1 MAKLQRPFS
10 LLLLAACCYS
20 SSVLAS
26 MPTFFSADEARFDRY
41 AACLAATEK
50 LRRDR
55 SFADDGNTDE
65 YITDASKIL
74 KGLGSSIEEYNE
86 IGREILG
93 NSDLKQRVRPFSPIF
108 CRANLSPFL
117 FLTGHVSGIPLSA
130 RIEHHRGQEA
140 NRCNQ

>member
-1 MAKLQRPFS
+1 MAKLLQHFA
-10 LLLLAACCYS
+10 LLVLATCCYS

-55 SFADDGNTDE
+55 SYDVSKTDD
-65 YITDASKIL
+65 YITNASKIL
-74 KGLGSSIEEYNE
+74 KGLGSSIDEYNE

-93 NSDLKQRVRPFSPIF
+93 NSDLKQRVRPFLRFSSI
-108 CRANLSPFL
+108 AHLL
-117 FLTGHVSGIPLSA
+117 FLTGHVSGVPLSA
-130 RIEHHRGQEA
+130 RIEHHGGQDA
-140 NRCNQ
+140 D